1 MQFSAAMLYDKS
13 IDVVDAEEVESPT
26 SNSIRD
32 RDLYSFH
39 NKKTDYD
46 NKVCMLAW
54 PIAACFTFV
63 GNEVSFS
70 SSILSI
76 FSKHH

>member
-1 MQFSAAMLYDKS
+1 MQFSSGMLYDES

-26 SNSIRD
+26 SSSIKD
-32 RDLYSFH
+32 RDLYNFQD
-39 NKKTDYD
+39 KKTDYD

-54 PIAACFTFV
+54 HIAACFIFA

-70 SSILSI
+70 NFILSI
-76 FSKHH
+76 SF